1 MLKAGIGPG
10 LVKNSNNRVSD
21 GPFGFVLLQKN
32 LMGYQD
38 GHLDTDDMCNPSGRG
53 KKWFKRKDERMS
65 TTNVH
70 APGRRVDIGGRKL
83 WVEEE
88 GNGKPLILLPGGAVS
103 HLTFHPAF
111 SSLSDKYSVI
121 YYDYYGRGKSDRPSS
136 YKDITFQQDVEDLE
150 LLRRALGFGKMY
162 VYGLSYGGLVAQ
174 GYALQY
180 GSHVKRLVLANTLHS
195 PEMWQKN
202 HENINAEIQNQY
214 PERWDTIMNLRQKG
228 IRSNHPD
235 MMEAFIV
242 ATKIVRMY
250 NPDNMSGIL
259 KEPDSYNY
267 DLYWEFVG
275 TDIDFFISHEV
286 PKIPDFRPHLK
297 TLTMPVLILAGR
309 HDRALYPKYQME
321 FKHYCPQAEFV
332 MMERSGSF
340 IHIEEPE
347 RLFSLLEDFLK

>member
-1 MLKAGIGPG
+1 M
-10 LVKNSNNRVSD
+10 R
-21 GPFGFVLLQKN
+21 
-32 LMGYQD
+32 
-38 GHLDTDDMCNPSGRG
+38 T
-53 KKWFKRKDERMS
+53 E
-65 TTNVH
+65 NVH
-70 APGRRVDIGGRKL
+70 APGRRVDIGGRTL

-88 GNGKPLILLPGGAVS
+88 GNGEPLILLPGGPAAS

-111 SSLSDKYSVI
+111 SNLSDSYRVI

-136 YKDITFQQDVEDLE
+136 YKDITFRQDVEDLE
-150 LLRRALGFGKMY
+150 LLRRALGIEKMY

-174 GYALQY
+174 GYALKY

-202 HENINAEIQNQY
+202 HENINAEIKNQY
-214 PERWDTIMNLRQKG
+214 PEKWDAIVEMRRKG

-235 MMEAFIV
+235 MMDAFSV

-250 NPDNMSGIL
+250 NPDNLSKLL

-275 TDIDFFISHEV
+275 TDIDFFIDKEV
-286 PKIPDFRPHLK
+286 PKIPDFRPCLK
-297 TLTMPVLILAGR
+297 DLSMPVLILAGR
-309 HDRALYPKYQME
+309 HDRALYPRYQME
-321 FKHYCPQAEFV
+321 FKQHCPRAEFV

-347 RLFSLLEDFLK
+347 RLFPLLKEFLK

>member
-1 MLKAGIGPG
+1 MGILILTICAILQGEA
-10 LVKNSNNRVSD
+10 KNN
-21 GPFGFVLLQKN
+21 
-32 LMGYQD
+32 
-38 GHLDTDDMCNPSGRG
+38 
-53 KKWFKRKDERMS
+53 FKRKDERMS

-88 GNGKPLILLPGGAVS
+88 GNGEPLILLPGGPAAS

-111 SSLSDKYSVI
+111 SSLSDKYNVI

-174 GYALQY
+174 GYALKY

-235 MMEAFIV
+235 MMEAFSV

-275 TDIDFFISHEV
+275 ADIDFFISHEV

-297 TLTMPVLILAGR
+297 TLIMPVLILAGR

-347 RLFSLLEDFLK
+347 RLFSILEDFLK